1 MHPNYGFW
9 PWAAGIAGLIFIVYL
24 LLLLAR
30 KPEKSGLATGI
41 GIALTF
47 LIGLLFVM
55 LVPAFNNN
63 WSTNTA
69 EDPVHYHAV
78 YNRAD
83 FKQTGPDELPD
94 NSARPL
100 VSTAN
105 IPTANLAG
113 YTPLQEQ
120 GRLVYQR
127 EGCLYCHSQQIRP
140 LDGEMKR
147 YSIGTSLAIPA
158 NEQEYIWDAPHFLGT
173 RRIGPDL
180 SRVGG
185 KYSDDWHYSHFF
197 YPRQMVP
204 GSVMPAFTWLFD
216 TTDSNNPRPKPD
228 VIALTAYVQTLG
240 YGRQVFDQSLNGG
253 RGGWRSWL
261 KLSDQQYSQ
270 KAGVGAVLR
279 AATPVTNNDAKSKTN
294 QVVTPPIAR

>member
-1 MHPNYGFW
+1 MHPNYT
-9 PWAAGIAGLIFIVYL
+9 PWIWATVIFGVSFVLYL
-24 LLLLAR
+24 LFLLSR
-30 KPEKSGLATGI
+30 KPEKSGLAMGI

-55 LVPAFNNN
+55 LVPSFNEN

-78 YNRAD
+78 YNTAD
-83 FKQTGPDELPD
+83 FKPGDPMDT
-94 NSARPL
+94 SAKPL
-100 VSTAN
+100 ASADGVPRAQ
-105 IPTANLAG
+105 LAG
-113 YTPLQEQ
+113 YTPLQER

-140 LDGEMKR
+140 LNGEMQR

-185 KYSDDWHYSHFF
+185 KYSDDWHYSHFY

-216 TTDSNNPRPKPD
+216 QTDKNNPRPKPD

-240 YGRQVFDQSLNGG
+240 YGRQVFDQSLDGG
-253 RGGWRSWL
+253 KGAWRSWL

-270 KAGVGAVLR
+270 KIGVNAVLR
-279 AATPVTNNDAKSKTN
+279 AATPVTNNDSKSQTN
-294 QVVTPPIAR
+294 RVLTPPITR